1 MTPNRP
7 KIDPKMAS
15 FAITSPFQDLISP
28 FPLPGPTTPP
38 LIYPF
43 APHPEELSLSRVTLS
58 CLVRGF
64 RPRDIEIRWLR
75 DHRAVPATEFVTTA
89 VLPEER
95 TANGAGG
102 DGDTFF
108 VYSKMSVETA
118 KWNGGTVFA
127 CMAVHEALP
136 MRFSQRTLQKQAGK

>member
-1 MTPNRP
+1 
-7 KIDPKMAS
+7 MAS